1 MSAANTNILIK
12 RSLST
17 PVPSSL
23 QSGELAYSYA
33 SNTIFIGTPD
43 GTGVVNVGGQYY
55 TSTIDAATDA
65 ATASTLVKRDATG
78 NASFNFIT
86 ANIIGTIYGTA
97 NAATHLA
104 NAQNFSI
111 SGGDITASSVLF
123 DGTNNVTLNASL
135 NDVGGLTAG
144 SVGSATSIPVIS
156 YGANGRILT
165 VSSADINTAVTI
177 SDGTHSNTVN
187 NGSTL
192 TFSAN
197 NNLSTYVNP
206 TGESVTITADLTKFI
221 VANTAGTYQTVDG
234 VLNISGDLNVTGN
247 ITYTDVETIVSQNS
261 LIKLANNNTISDAVD
276 IGFFG
281 QYFDGADERN
291 TGLFRHAGS
300 GKDYY
305 LFDGYTGDP
314 ESTFTINPA
323 DPSFRLTTL
332 NANITAPTANI
343 STANITS
350 ANVSTDIAVVG
361 NAYVGT
367 LTLANGTQFTDDGS
381 ANVYIHTLQSS
392 TQFSNIAYYDPATGE
407 LAYGSIAELAPY
419 ELSRGGYTWMID
431 TNGNFTAPTGSQFL
445 ASQGT
450 GATGGYSFTLDGGL
464 DTGMF
469 SPSDGELAFYSNGDE
484 VISANTSAVQI
495 YQPLTLSTA
504 LSVDNG
510 GTGQTSFTTGLM
522 LVGNGTGAL
531 QTVANSSYSTTGT
544 LATDQTITSVTVD
557 DYGRLTNL
565 TASAIAISAGAVSG
579 LATVATSGLAT
590 DLNLSGFTLGVSNGG
605 TGQTSLTQNGIVYG
619 DGTNPAGVTAAA
631 GTSDLTGSRQLLTV
645 NASGIP
651 SWTSVLD
658 GGNF

>member
-23 QSGELAYSYA
+23 QAGELAYSYA

-43 GTGVVNVGGQYY
+43 GAGVVNVGGQYY
-55 TSTIDAATDA
+55 TSTLDAATDA
-65 ATASTLVKRDATG
+65 ATGGTLVLRDPSG
-78 NASFNFIT
+78 NAAFNYIT
-86 ANIIGTIYGTA
+86 ANIIGRIDGTA
-97 NAATHLA
+97 NAAVYLA

-111 SGGDITASSVLF
+111 SGGDISATSVLF

-135 NDVGGLTAG
+135 NDVDGLTAG
-144 SVGSATSIPVIS
+144 TVGSTTSIPVIQ
-156 YGANGRILT
+156 YGANGRILSVT
-165 VSSADINTAVTI
+165 SADINTAVTI
-177 SDGTHSNTVN
+177 SDGVHSNTIN

-197 NNLSTYVNP
+197 NNLSTYVDP

-221 VANTAGTYQTVDG
+221 VANTAGTYQTIDG
-234 VLNISGDLNVTGN
+234 ILNISGDLNVTGN

-261 LIKLANNNTISDAVD
+261 LIKLANNNPSDIVD

-281 QYFDGADERN
+281 QYNDGTERN

-305 LFDGYTGDP
+305 LFDNYVNDP
-314 ESTFTINPA
+314 EATFTI
-323 DPSFRLTTL
+323 DPTDASFRLTTL

-350 ANVSTDIAVVG
+350 ANVSSDIAVVG
-361 NAYVGT
+361 NAYVNT
-367 LTLANGTQFTDDGS
+367 LTLANGTQISDDGS

-407 LAYGSIAELAPY
+407 LAYGSISELAPY
-419 ELSRGGYTWMID
+419 ELSRGGYTWSID
-431 TNGNFTAPTGSQFL
+431 TNGNFNAPTGSQFL

-450 GATGGYSFTLDGGL
+450 GATGGYSFTADGSL

-469 SPSDGELAFYSNGDE
+469 SPADGELAFYSNADLT
-484 VISANTSAVQI
+484 ISANTTDVQI

-510 GTGQTSFTTGLM
+510 GTGATSFTAGQILI
-522 LVGNGTGAL
+522 GNGTGAL
-531 QTVANSSYSTTGT
+531 QGLANSSYSTTGT
-544 LATDQTITSVTVD
+544 LAADQTITSVSVD

-565 TASAIAISAGAVSG
+565 TASAIAITASAVSG
-579 LATVATSGLAT
+579 LAAVATSGLAT
-590 DLNLSGFTLGVSNGG
+590 DLDLTSFTLDVPNGG

-619 DGTNPAGVTAAA
+619 NGTDPAGVTDAA

-645 NASGIP
+645 DASGIP

-658 GGNF
+658 GGSF

>member
-17 PVPSSL
+17 PVPGSL
-23 QSGELAYSYA
+23 QAGELAYSYA

-43 GTGVVNVGGQYY
+43 GAGVVNVGGQYY
-55 TSTIDAATDA
+55 TSTLDAATDA

-97 NAATHLA
+97 NAAVHLA

-111 SGGDITASSVLF
+111 SGGDISASSVLF
-123 DGTNNVTLNASL
+123 DGTNNVTLSASL

-177 SDGTHSNTVN
+177 SDGTHSNTIN

-197 NNLSTYVNP
+197 NNLSTYVDP

-261 LIKLANNNTISDAVD
+261 LIKLANNNPSDIVD

-281 QYFDGADERN
+281 QYNDGTERS

-314 ESTFTINPA
+314 ESTFTI
-323 DPSFRLTTL
+323 DPTDASFQLTTL

-419 ELSRGGYTWMID
+419 ELSRGGYTWSID
-431 TNGNFTAPTGSQFL
+431 TNGNFNAPTGSQFL
-445 ASQGT
+445 ASEGT
-450 GATGGYSFTLDGGL
+450 GASGGYSFTLDGST

-469 SPSDGELAFYSNGDE
+469 SPSDGELAFYSNNSE

-510 GTGQTSFTTGLM
+510 GTGSTSFTSGLM

-565 TASAIAISAGAVSG
+565 TTSSIAISAGAVSG
-579 LATVATSGLAT
+579 LAAVATSGLAT
-590 DLNLSGFTLGVSNGG
+590 DLDLSGFTLGVPNGG
-605 TGQTSLTQNGIVYG
+605 TGQTTLTQNGIVYG
-619 DGTNPAGVTAAA
+619 NGTDPAGVTAAA
-631 GTSDLTGSRQLLTV
+631 GTSDLTGSRQILTV
-645 NASGIP
+645 DASGAP
-651 SWTSVLD
+651 AWTNSID
-658 GGNF
+658 GGTF

>member
-1 MSAANTNILIK
+1 MSVANTNILIK

-23 QSGELAYSYA
+23 QNGELAYSYA

-43 GTGVVNVGGQYY
+43 GAGVVNVGGQYY
-55 TSTIDAATDA
+55 TNTLDNATDA
-65 ATASTLVKRDATG
+65 ATGSTLVLRNPSG
-78 NASFNFIT
+78 NAAFNYIT
-86 ANIIGTIYGTA
+86 ANIIGRIDGTA
-97 NAATHLA
+97 NAAIHLA

-123 DGTNNVTLNASL
+123 DGTNNVILNASL
-135 NDVGGLTAG
+135 DAVDGLSDG
-144 SVGSATSIPVIS
+144 SVGSATSIPVIQ
-156 YGANGRILT
+156 YGANGRILSVT
-165 VSSADINTAVTI
+165 SADINTAVTI
-177 SDGTHSNTVN
+177 SDGTHSNTIN

-197 NNLSTYVNP
+197 NNLSTYVDP

-221 VANTAGTYQTVDG
+221 VANTAGTYQTIDG

-247 ITYTDVETIVSQNS
+247 ITYTDVETIISQNS

-314 ESTFTINPA
+314 EATFTI
-323 DPSFRLTTL
+323 DPTDASFHLSTL

-350 ANVSTDIAVVG
+350 ANVTTDLAVDG

-367 LTLANGTQFTDDGS
+367 LTLANGTEIYDSGT
-381 ANVYIHTLQSS
+381 ANVYINSLQSA

-419 ELSRGGYTWMID
+419 ELSRNGYTWMVD
-431 TNGNFTAPTGSQFL
+431 TDGNFNAPTGSQFL

-469 SPSDGELAFYSNGDE
+469 SPTDGELAFYSNNQE
-484 VISANTSAVQI
+484 TISANTTNVQI

-510 GTGQTSFTTGLM
+510 GTGSTSFTTGLM

-579 LATVATSGLAT
+579 LAAVATSGLAT
-590 DLNLSGFTLGVSNGG
+590 DLDLSFFTLGVGNGG

-619 DGTNPAGVTAAA
+619 NGTDPAGVTAAA
-631 GTSDLTGSRQLLTV
+631 GTSDLTGSRQILTV
-645 NASGIP
+645 DASGVP
-651 SWTSVLD
+651 AWTSTLD